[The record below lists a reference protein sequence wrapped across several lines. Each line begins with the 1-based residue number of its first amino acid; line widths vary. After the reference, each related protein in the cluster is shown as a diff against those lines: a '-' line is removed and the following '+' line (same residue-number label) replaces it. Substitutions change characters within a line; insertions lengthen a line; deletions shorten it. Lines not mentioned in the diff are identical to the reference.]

1 MNIKGGMVN
10 INPTLIVAAQAAAPA
25 PDDTPAA
32 RAAAQAAAVTTAARA
47 AFGFFLSNS
56 NIIYFSHGTYGIIFK
71 ATLNDII
78 LDNDSPYESFEPH
91 LGFTA
96 LRTILFKIVF
106 LNEDVLRY
114 EFKMLPQIGS
124 NNNQIFETVT
134 VDSFKNETNIHVD
147 IHEKSYDYGQPIC
160 PSVLYSTIL
169 TTSSAPVDI
178 VTFSHHLLSTTSLK
192 SDGSE
197 SQTTKRIKER
207 IIDLVGRGR
216 ISQMGIIGMEFAES
230 YSTLNNILSSTNFSI
245 TDKED
250 CIHMSLYLLIELFKL
265 GYTHGDHHPGNI
277 LIDTD
282 YQGYFYGLD
291 GRPLIIDFGRTQ
303 LLTKILSIADLSFL
317 EKLYREGKYTDI
329 LINLNRIQTHDGIN
343 LDDPQYVGLY
353 GFTTG
358 IYDAINK
365 KVKSS
370 ALPPDMNQRIF
381 NLLRRHEEA
390 TKSLKETRDRTSE
403 NRANFQRD
411 PIYPL
416 GHPAPVERSL
426 HIYRDKIGG
435 VIKTKQ
441 KTKHKNKNKNKK
453 KGKGKKYNS
462 RKKTNRNTIKNK

>member
-10 INPTLIVAAQAAAPA
+10 IKPTFIAAAEAAA

-32 RAAAQAAAVTTAARA
+32 RAAAARA
-47 AFGFFLSNS
+47 AFGFFLRNS
-56 NIIYFSHGTYGIIFK
+56 NILYFSHGTYGFIFK
-71 ATLNDII
+71 ATLNDSV

-106 LNEDVLRY
+106 LNEVDLHY
-114 EFKMLPQIGS
+114 EFNMLRQIGS
-124 NNNQIFETVT
+124 NRNQIFETVT
-134 VDSFKNETNIHVD
+134 VDSFKNETNIQVD

-160 PSVLYSTIL
+160 PSVIFSTIL
-169 TTSSAPVDI
+169 TTSSSPVDI
-178 VTFSHHLLSTTSLK
+178 VTFSRNLLSTTSLK

-207 IIDLVGRGR
+207 INDLVGRGR
-216 ISQMGIIGMEFAES
+216 IQQMGIIGMEFAES
-230 YSTLNNILSSTNFSI
+230 YSTLNNILSNKKFSI

-282 YQGYFYGLD
+282 YQGYFHGLD

-303 LLTKILSIADLSFL
+303 LLTNILSPANLSFL
-317 EKLYREGKYTDI
+317 KKLYREGKYTDI
-329 LINLNRIQTHDGIN
+329 LIHLNRIRTHDGIN
-343 LDDPQYVGLY
+343 LDNPQYAGLY

-358 IYDAINK
+358 TYDAINK

-370 ALPPDMNQRIF
+370 ALPPDTNQLIS
-381 NLLRRHEEA
+381 NLLRRHKEATESLEEA
-390 TKSLKETRDRTSE
+390 GDRASE
-403 NRANFQRD
+403 NRPNFQRA

-416 GHPAPVERSL
+416 AHSDPVERRL

-435 VIKTKQ
+435 VIKKPKQKTKQ
-441 KTKHKNKNKNKK
+441 NIKTKHKNKK
-453 KGKGKKYNS
+453 KGKKYNS